1 MIYPVKI
8 FDGEGRL
15 KKIILQEE
23 ALERYWQT
31 MPPIT
36 DGLSEVNVEVMQAN
50 GSSYYLTRTIICANS
65 ECGKQAVVVAR
76 KAKYC
81 SIKCQEQVKRRKASK
96 KPKEK
101 QYKKCVIEDCGNVF
115 EAQRGNQKYC
125 GPACLKIANIA
136 KGRRASARAKANITQ
151 RKLELAKREQKIL
164 QRQHSPTLEGGEAGK
179 THPL

>member
-1 MIYPVKI
+1 M
-8 FDGEGRL
+8 

-23 ALERYWQT
+23 ALVRDLLT

-81 SIKCQEQVKRRKASK
+81 SIKCQEQVKRRRTSK

-151 RKLELAKREQKIL
+151 RKLEIAKREQKIL
-164 QRQHSPTLEGGEAGK
+164 QRQHSPTLEGGEARE